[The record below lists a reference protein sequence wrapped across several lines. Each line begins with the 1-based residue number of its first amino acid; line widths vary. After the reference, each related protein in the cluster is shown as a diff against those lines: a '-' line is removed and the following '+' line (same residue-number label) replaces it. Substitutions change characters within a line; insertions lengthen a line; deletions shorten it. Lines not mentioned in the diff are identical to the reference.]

1 MTEEEMKGNI
11 KKKKKKKRRE
21 KDVEAWGRWIEQQK
35 MRSKQERGREETIEA
50 GIFNFINLQIPESGN
65 VPRL

>member
-1 MTEEEMKGNI
+1 M
-11 KKKKKKKRRE
+11 
-21 KDVEAWGRWIEQQK
+21 EAWGRWIEQQK